1 MGKVGKRWKMC
12 NSRCGLTW
20 RRYIYIYI
28 YFFFFFNREKKSLK
42 REKKIL
48 KING

>member
-1 MGKVGKRWKMC
+1 MGKVGKSWKMC
-12 NSRCGLTW
+12 NSMCELIGK
-20 RRYIYIYI
+20 RRV
-28 YFFFFFNREKKSLK
+28 FFFFFFKNREKKSLK